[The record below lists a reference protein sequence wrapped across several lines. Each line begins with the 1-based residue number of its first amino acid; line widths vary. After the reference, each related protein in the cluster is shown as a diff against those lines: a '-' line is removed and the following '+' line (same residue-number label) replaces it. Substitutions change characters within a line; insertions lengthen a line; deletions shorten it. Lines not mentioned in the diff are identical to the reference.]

1 MFTSRFTILTLLTF
15 LAGANAGCAT
25 CNRTL
30 EVGTTSY
37 RLVNST
43 LQSAKAYICTYED
56 NAGDVA
62 TCEYY
67 VVCDFWRL
75 HSSSFSL
82 AHWPSSERRLLY
94 GWGQLVPACVIVM

>member
-1 MFTSRFTILTLLTF
+1 MFTSRFAILTLLTF
-15 LAGANAGCAT
+15 LVGANAECAT

-43 LQSAKAYICTYED
+43 LQSAKGYICTYED
-56 NAGDVA
+56 NTGDVA

-67 VVCDFWRL
+67 ASGGYYMDGGNLCQHV
-75 HSSSFSL
+75 SSLCEVLSARGL
-82 AHWPSSERRLLY
+82 TRE
-94 GWGQLVPACVIVM
+94 